1 MIDNEKQKYGVM
13 EEELSS
19 TNKKLVKAEKQLKQV
34 QLREQQK
41 DSSLLEKQLSIK
53 NEESDVFQ
61 KQLQVQKAENQKL
74 REKVK
79 DLLSKQGGQG
89 SEQVDKMQLMKIEQ
103 ELDFTRSKAS
113 KLELEK

>member
-1 MIDNEKQKYGVM
+1 M

-19 TNKKLVKAEKQLKQV
+19 TNKKLAKAEKQLKQV

-79 DLLSKQGGQG
+79 DLLSKQGIQG